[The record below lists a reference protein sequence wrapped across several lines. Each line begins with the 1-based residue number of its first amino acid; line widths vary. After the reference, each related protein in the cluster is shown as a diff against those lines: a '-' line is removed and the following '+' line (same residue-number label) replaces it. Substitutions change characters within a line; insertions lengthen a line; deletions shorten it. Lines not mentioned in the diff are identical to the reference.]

1 VQTLSKFDGI
11 PSIDRDIPKRRGW
24 GKKNKK
30 KLTKGKQMSLLS
42 AKKTTKQRD
51 NNKTKRLDR

>member
-1 VQTLSKFDGI
+1 LSKFDGI

-51 NNKTKRLDR
+51 NNKIKRLDR